1 MKLPET
7 KLHKSFSSDRGL
19 AASIGKNTIFGVL
32 SSVVW
37 AGTRLITVPIVI
49 SHLGLGGYGIWSIIM
64 ATGAY
69 MRFGTA
75 GIKSAFQKY
84 VAEATGTGDYEKAS
98 RLVSTG
104 SICILIL
111 SILGLIPIAVF
122 SRKIAKASGVPPEFL
137 VSAAASIT
145 LLAFTYL
152 ISNFGAAFEA
162 IVTGGHRLDLTRKFN
177 TVLAICEAIAILAV
191 LHFGY
196 GLLAMTSIM
205 AASELIYIF
214 CCYLASHAVVP
225 EIRIRIAFFTKSM
238 FPELI
243 RFAGSYQL
251 VNVLEVLYG
260 AICPIILLKF
270 FGADAAGVVA
280 VAVKVVSTALIAQD
294 ALLLPILSGG
304 TMVFASGSSERMRL
318 FLAKSFK
325 MTLMTSLPPLAFVC
339 VFGTKMV
346 LAWTGQATPLFLSA
360 IWLIALGSLFK
371 AVSLLQLILYR
382 STGKALL
389 DNVRQILRIAATL
402 TVAFFAKDIGF
413 IGVLAGMAGA
423 EFIGVIFMFFAM
435 KTTFRAF
442 SGRMF
447 ANDAFRIGAAS
458 CLIVGIGALAGLI
471 PVTPATTPR
480 VAAALKLCEVSLA
493 CMIVAW
499 PALVITK
506 SVSGAEKRSLLD
518 AIIPGRK
525 ALAGEGA

>member
-1 MKLPET
+1 MPGT
-7 KLHKSFSSDRGL
+7 TLHKSFSSDRHL

-32 SSVVW
+32 NSVVW

-111 SILGLIPIAVF
+111 SILGLIPIGIF
-122 SRKIAKASGVPPEFL
+122 SHKIAKASGVPPEFL
-137 VSAAASIT
+137 FSAAASIT
-145 LLAFTYL
+145 VLAFTYL

-177 TVLAICEAIAILAV
+177 AVLAICEAFAIVTA

-196 GLLAMTSIM
+196 GLLAMTIVM
-205 AASELIYIF
+205 AASELIFIF
-214 CCYLASHAVVP
+214 CCCLASHVVVP
-225 EIRIRIAFFTKSM
+225 QMKISIANFTKSM

-251 VNVLEVLYG
+251 VSLMEVIYG
-260 AICPIILLKF
+260 AIWPIILLKS

-280 VAVKVVSTALIAQD
+280 VAGRVVSTSMIAQD

-304 TMVFASGSSERMRL
+304 TMVFASGSSERVRM

-339 VFGTKMV
+339 VFGTKVV
-346 LAWTGQATPLFLSA
+346 LAWTGQATPLFVSA
-360 IWLIALGSLFK
+360 IWLTALGSLFK

-402 TVAFFAKDIGF
+402 SVAFFAKDIGF
-413 IGVLAGMAGA
+413 IGVLIGMVAA
-423 EFIGVIFMFFAM
+423 EFIGVVFMFFAM
-435 KTTFRAF
+435 KATFRAF

-447 ANDAFRIGAAS
+447 ARDAVRIGAAS
-458 CLIVGIGALAGLI
+458 LLVVGIGALAGLI
-471 PVTPATTPR
+471 PIPFTANLRLT
-480 VAAALKLCEVSLA
+480 AALKLCEVSLA

-525 ALAGEGA
+525 ALAEEGA

>member
-1 MKLPET
+1 MAET
-7 KLHKSFSSDRGL
+7 KSHKTFSTDRGL

-37 AGTRLITVPIVI
+37 AATRLITVPVVI

-84 VAEATGTGDYEKAS
+84 VAEATGTGDYERAS

-111 SILGLIPIAVF
+111 SILGLIPIAIF
-122 SRKIAKASGVPPEFL
+122 SKTIAKASGVPPNFL
-137 VSAAASIT
+137 FSAAASIT
-145 LLAFTYL
+145 VLAITYL

-177 TVLAICEAIAILAV
+177 TVSAVCEAIAILTV

-196 GLLAMTSIM
+196 GLLAMTAIM

-214 CCYLASHAVVP
+214 CCYLASHSVVP

-270 FGADAAGVVA
+270 FGADAAGIVA
-280 VAVKVVSTALIAQD
+280 VSVKVVATALIAQD

-325 MTLMTSLPPLAFVC
+325 MTLMTSLPPLVFVC
-339 VFGTKMV
+339 IFGTKIV
-346 LAWTGQATPLFLSA
+346 LAWTGQTAPLFVPAL
-360 IWLIALGSLFK
+360 WLIALASFFK
-371 AVSLLQLILYR
+371 AISLLQLILYR

-389 DNVRQILRIAATL
+389 DNVRQVLRIVATL
-402 TVAFFAKDIGF
+402 IVAFFAKKIGF
-413 IGVLAGMAGA
+413 IGVLSGMAGA
-423 EFIGVIFMFFAM
+423 EFVGVAFMFFAM

-447 ANDAFRIGAAS
+447 VNDALRIGAAS
-458 CLIVGIGALAGLI
+458 VLVVGVGALAGLI
-471 PVTPATTPR
+471 PVPATANLR
-480 VAAALKLCEVSLA
+480 LAAAFKLCEVSMA

-499 PALVITK
+499 PALIITK

-518 AIIPGRK
+518 AVIPGRK
-525 ALAGEGA
+525 ALAEEGA

>member
-1 MKLPET
+1 MPGT
-7 KLHKSFSSDRGL
+7 KLHKSFSSDRHL

-32 SSVVW
+32 NSVVW

-98 RLVSTG
+98 KLVSTG
-104 SICILIL
+104 SICILLL
-111 SILGLIPIAVF
+111 SILGLIPIGIF
-122 SRKIAKASGVPPEFL
+122 SQKIAKASGVPTNFL
-137 VSAAASIT
+137 FSAAASIT
-145 LLAFTYL
+145 VLALTYL

-177 TVLAICEAIAILAV
+177 TILAICEALAIITV
-191 LHFGY
+191 LHFGH
-196 GLLAMTSIM
+196 GLLAMTLIM
-205 AASELIYIF
+205 AASELIYIL
-214 CCYLASHAVVP
+214 CCYLASHMVVP
-225 EIRIRIAFFTKSM
+225 QIRISTAYFTKSM

-251 VNVLEVLYG
+251 INVMEVLYG
-260 AICPIILLKF
+260 AIWPIVLLKF

-280 VAVKVVSTALIAQD
+280 VAGKVVGTCLIAQD

-304 TMVFASGSSERMRL
+304 TMVFASGSSERVRL

-325 MTLMTSLPPLAFVC
+325 MTLITSLPPLAFVC

-346 LAWTGQATPLFLSA
+346 LAWTGQAAPLFVPA
-360 IWLIALGSLFK
+360 IWLTALGSFFK
-371 AVSLLQLILYR
+371 AISLLQLILYR

-389 DNVRQILRIAATL
+389 DNVRQILRIVATL
-402 TVAFFAKDIGF
+402 IVAFFARDIGF
-413 IGVLAGMAGA
+413 LGVLIGMVAA
-423 EFIGVIFMFFAM
+423 EFIGVVFMFFAM
-435 KTTFRAF
+435 KATFQAF

-447 ANDAFRIGAAS
+447 ASDAFRIAAAS
-458 CLIVGIGALAGLI
+458 IVIVGAGVLAGMI
-471 PVTPATTPR
+471 PVPFTTTVR
-480 VAAALKLCEVSLA
+480 LTAALKLCEVTLA

-499 PALVITK
+499 PVLIITK
-506 SVSGAEKRSLLD
+506 SISNTEKRTLLD
-518 AIIPGRK
+518 ALIPGRR
-525 ALAGEGA
+525 ALAGGG